1 VDEFLSLP
9 LDMSQP
15 MSTKPSLIQLLRLDN
30 TGLLAAVVGLIFAGL
45 YGLQAAF
52 GIMLLSRRMSRS
64 DGIDPQVYTAVV
76 LIGFLVCGI
85 ILAYRLFQLN
95 HLRKTSIRVSGVV
108 TAKYYP
114 PGAQF
119 PSVDYL
125 YQVDGTEYT
134 GKSSTNRFHPAR
146 GVVVGDS
153 VQLLVQPSKPHEPLL
168 LG

>member
-1 VDEFLSLP
+1 MSSSLL

-15 MSTKPSLIQLLRLDN
+15 MSTKPALLQLLRLDN
-30 TGLLAAVVGLIFAGL
+30 TGLLAAVVGSLFAGL

-64 DGIDPQVYTAVV
+64 DGIDPQVYTTIM
-76 LIGFLVCGI
+76 LILVCGA
-85 ILAYRLFQLN
+85 ILTYRLFQLN
-95 HLRKTSIRVSGVV
+95 HLRQASIMVSGIV

-125 YQVDGTEYT
+125 FQIDGTEHRAT
-134 GKSSTNRFHPAR
+134 SSTNRFHPAR
-146 GVVVGDS
+146 GVAVEDS
-153 VQLLVQPSKPHEPLL
+153 VQVLVLPLQPHKALL